1 MKRIILAILSVTALT
16 LLPGC
21 GRIGDVR
28 IGGCRLESVSPSG
41 LRSIEAV
48 IGTEIEN
55 HGRAFSVSDIKGR
68 LYYKGDAVADFEADP
83 IEVARKASGLHS
95 LTMSATLA
103 KGISVFGIMGMAGSF
118 DPGLVTVDI
127 EAQLGSGAIRRRFR
141 QEGIP
146 LDKIMTAAGKAAR
159 KQTL

>member
-1 MKRIILAILSVTALT
+1 MTALT
-16 LLPGC
+16 LLAGC

-28 IGGCRLESVSPSG
+28 IAGCRLESVSPSG
-41 LRSIEAV
+41 LRSIDAV

-68 LYYKGDAVADFEADP
+68 LYYRGDAVADFVADP
-83 IEVARKASGLHS
+83 IEVARKSSGPHFV
-95 LTMSATLA
+95 TISATLA
-103 KGISVFGIMGMAGSF
+103 KGVSVFGIMGMIGSF
-118 DPGLVTVDI
+118 DAGLVTVDI
-127 EAQLGSGAIRRRFR
+127 EAQLGSGALKRRFR

-146 LDKIMTAAGKAAR
+146 LDKLMTAAGRAAR